1 MLYFKLNADKTVAE
15 ISSVHPQT
23 PAEWASTSVDGSG
36 WLTRHDLQ
44 SVADAELLA
53 AAAQKRAG
61 KTYLAVDSGKGVWPR
76 FDVIEAPEVGEPVS
90 YGFNGDYY
98 PCGHIKSIS
107 ANFRLI
113 VTTAGQKFYRRRQ
126 SANWVHGKIW
136 SLVDGHRSE
145 LNPSF

>member
-1 MLYFKLNADKTVAE
+1 MLYFKLNSDKTVAE
-15 ISSVHPQT
+15 VAANLAKLPT
-23 PAEWASTSVDGSG
+23 EWASTSDDGSG
-36 WLTRHDLQ
+36 WMTRHDIE
-44 SVADAELLA
+44 SVEHAAEIA
-53 AAAQKRAG
+53 ESAKKVTG
-61 KTYLAVDSGKGVWPR
+61 KTYLPIDSGKGVWPR

-136 SLVDGHRSE
+136 SLVNGHRSE
-145 LNPSF
+145 MNPSF